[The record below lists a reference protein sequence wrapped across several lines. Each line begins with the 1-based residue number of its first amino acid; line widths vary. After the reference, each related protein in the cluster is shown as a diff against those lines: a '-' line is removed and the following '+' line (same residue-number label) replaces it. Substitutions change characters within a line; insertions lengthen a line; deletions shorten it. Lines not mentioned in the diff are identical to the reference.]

1 MERAK
6 SGTILRWA
14 VVCAACLAIAVPLA
28 RWGAAR
34 SEARFQNHL
43 EKASVQELQEF
54 ARKRDWDPLVF
65 YWLGMRQKAQGDH
78 EAAIHSLARAV
89 LLNPKSLQMRAALE
103 AERQEGYNAHLREAG
118 LPELMAIAARRGDD
132 PVIWYWLGTRL
143 TAEGRHKQAVQ
154 ALSRSVTLNPNSAVA
169 RAALGLVLAR
179 TDQPQRAEEELRQAL
194 ALNPQL
200 QFAHFALGNLYGK
213 YNRWEQAETELK
225 AASEENPDD
234 LEANYLLATC
244 YGNLFQEDLKMEV
257 LERLVKRAPN
267 DIRFQKSLGYVYLFF
282 GKFAQAEAT
291 YRHILNQAPDDQE
304 THYLLGRALAEQ
316 AASPE
321 AFAVAERELKGVAAA
336 APDRPGTYLALGIL
350 YFRRNEPARAVP
362 ELERAIRQGIME
374 QKTWLYLGQAYMR
387 LRRIAEGKRALD
399 KFQHDAGV
407 KRTVTQLENR
417 LLNTPGDTEV
427 RLRLIRVS
435 MDDHKYSR
443 ALNHL
448 SILLE
453 QKKNDPAAL
462 KMMRICQAHIA
473 ADKAKNGTQP
483 RRNEQEL

>member
-1 MERAK
+1 MKKESR
-6 SGTILRWA
+6 GTILRWA
-14 VVCAACLAIAVPLA
+14 LVFAACLGIALPLA

-34 SEARFQNHL
+34 SETQFRAHL
-43 EKASVQELQEF
+43 QKASTQDLQEL

-65 YWLGMRQKAQGDH
+65 YWLGMRQKAHGDH
-78 EAAIHSLARAV
+78 EAAIHSLAHAV
-89 LLNPKSLQMRAALE
+89 LLNPKSLETRAALE
-103 AERQEGYNAHLREAG
+103 AERQEGYNAHLRDAG
-118 LPELMAIAARRGDD
+118 LPELMAIAARRGND

-154 ALSRSVTLNPNSAVA
+154 ALSRSVELNPKSAVA
-169 RAALGLVLAR
+169 HAALGLVLAR
-179 TDQPQRAEEELRQAL
+179 TDQPQPAEEELRQAL
-194 ALNPQL
+194 ALSPQL

-267 DIRFQKSLGYVYLFF
+267 DIRFEKSLGYVYLFF
-282 GKFAQAEAT
+282 GKFVQAEAT
-291 YRHILNQAPDDQE
+291 YRHILSQAPEDQE

-316 AASPE
+316 AGSPE
-321 AFAVAERELKGVAAA
+321 AFAVAEHELKGVAAS
-336 APDRPGTYLALGIL
+336 APDRPGTFLALGIL
-350 YFRRNEPARAVP
+350 YFRKNEPARAVP

-374 QKTWLYLGQAYMR
+374 QKTWLYLGQSYMR
-387 LRRIAEGKRALD
+387 LGRIAEGKRTLD

-417 LLNTPGDTEV
+417 LLNTPGDTDV
-427 RLRLIRVS
+427 RLRLIHIS

-448 SILLE
+448 SLLLE
-453 QKKNDPAAL
+453 QKKNDAVAL
-462 KMMRICQAHIA
+462 KLMRLCQAHIA
-473 ADKAKNGTQP
+473 ADKAKNAS
-483 RRNEQEL
+483 REKKNEQEF

>member
-1 MERAK
+1 VERERRRA
-6 SGTILRWA
+6 ILRWA
-14 VVCAACLAIAVPLA
+14 VVCAACLGIAVLVA

-34 SEARFQNHL
+34 AEEQFQAHL
-43 EKASVQELQEF
+43 QKASVLELQGLS
-54 ARKRDWDPLVF
+54 RQRDWDPLVF
-65 YWLGMRQKAQGDH
+65 YWLGMRQKAQGDY
-78 EAAIHSLARAV
+78 EDAIKSLARAV
-89 LLNPKSLQMRAALE
+89 TLNPKSSETRAALE
-103 AERQEGYNAHLREAG
+103 STRKEGYNAHLREAG
-118 LPELMAIAARRGDD
+118 LPELMAIASRRGND

-154 ALSRSVTLNPNSAVA
+154 ALSRSVSLNPKSAA
-169 RAALGLVLAR
+169 AHAALGLVLAR
-179 TDQPQRAEEELRQAL
+179 VDRPQPAEEQLKQAL

-225 AASEENPDD
+225 AASEESPDD
-234 LEANYLLATC
+234 LEAHYLLATC
-244 YGNLFQEDLKMEV
+244 YGNLFQEDLKMEL
-257 LERLVKRAPN
+257 LERLVKRAPD
-267 DIRFQKSLGYVYLFF
+267 DIRFEKSLGYVYLFF

-291 YRHILNQAPDDQE
+291 YRHILSLAPNDVE

-316 AASPE
+316 ASSPE
-321 AFAVAERELKGVAAA
+321 AFAIAERELKGVAAG

-374 QKTWLYLGQAYMR
+374 QKTWLYLGQSYMR
-387 LRRIAEGKRALD
+387 LGRIAEGKRTLD
-399 KFQHDAGV
+399 KFQHDASV

-427 RLRLIRVS
+427 RLRLIHVS
-435 MDDHKYSR
+435 MDDHKYRR

-453 QKKNDPAAL
+453 QKKNDVEAL
-462 KMMRICQAHIA
+462 KLMRTCQAHIT
-473 ADKAKNGTQP
+473 ADEAKNGP
-483 RRNEQEL
+483 REKKDEQEF